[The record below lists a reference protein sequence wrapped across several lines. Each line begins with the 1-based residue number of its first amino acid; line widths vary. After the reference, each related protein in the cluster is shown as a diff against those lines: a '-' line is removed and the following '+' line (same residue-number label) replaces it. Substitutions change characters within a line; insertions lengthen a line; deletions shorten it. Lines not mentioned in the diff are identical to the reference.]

1 MPVQLKMFAGQPMMS
16 GCCTRKF
23 CGIVCRLGVLCF
35 SSLAF
40 KIVVV
45 KTWDGS
51 LRLNTELCYKFIVV
65 AIFYISLCS
74 NSLFC
79 MFVHGSWLS
88 SHTTTLRSGS
98 LRLNTELCCQGLEC
112 IISIEVRLFDPILK
126 YFLMLIFGW
135 ARCGAGSADSRSTRL
150 NGIQQNQCC
159 SYGILYLVIHV

>member
-1 MPVQLKMFAGQPMMS
+1 MFMEVTKVYLCCSRQGGLPMMPVQLKMFAGQPMMS

-79 MFVHGSWLS
+79 MFVP
-88 SHTTTLRSGS
+88 LRKPQIEYRAMLPRIRMHYFHRS
-98 LRLNTELCCQGLEC
+98 Q
-112 IISIEVRLFDPILK
+112 IIWSYSE
-126 YFLMLIFGW
+126 IFFNAYIWMGKMW
-135 ARCGAGSADSRSTRL
+135 CRFRRF
-150 NGIQQNQCC
+150 
-159 SYGILYLVIHV
+159 